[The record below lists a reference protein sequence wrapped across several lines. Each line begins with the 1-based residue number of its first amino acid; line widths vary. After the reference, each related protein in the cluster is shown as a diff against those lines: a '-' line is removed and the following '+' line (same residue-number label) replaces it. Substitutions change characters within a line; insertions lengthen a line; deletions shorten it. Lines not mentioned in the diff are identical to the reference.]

1 MLKIDFKNVPI
12 NFFNVNNFSK
22 QKNIPNYTILKQAYD
37 QNLILDD
44 KEDLFFGKLIS
55 IRNIAI
61 SNEVAIRYSEGN
73 GIIFISHK

>member
-1 MLKIDFKNVPI
+1 MLKIDFKNVSI

-44 KEDLFFGKLIS
+44 KENLFLEFVNYLKNFKYDFKSQLFQDMFAS
-55 IRNIAI
+55 
-61 SNEVAIRYSEGN
+61 
-73 GIIFISHK
+73 FIV